1 MTGRAAGIPTFF
13 LELLYSHV
21 LFFGRDPR
29 SAKIGAKLGIDML
42 LIREFHDDYSPV
54 DSDLQLQ
61 NFPIYANRLQYI
73 QLKMNEWR
81 PQSILE
87 LAVRPYKDPLTFYAF
102 WFATIIGVAGIL
114 GLSVGI
120 AQTYAAF
127 KSLQLQI
134 QQLK

>member
-1 MTGRAAGIPTFF
+1 MS
-13 LELLYSHV
+13 LV
-21 LFFGRDPR
+21 
-29 SAKIGAKLGIDML
+29 
-42 LIREFHDDYSPV
+42 REFHNHYSPV

-61 NFPIYANRLQYI
+61 NFPIYANRLQCI

-81 PQSILE
+81 PQSIVE

-102 WFATIIGVAGIL
+102 WFATIIGLAGIL
-114 GLSVGI
+114 GLSLGI

-127 KSLQLQI
+127 KSLQVQI

>member
-1 MTGRAAGIPTFF
+1 MRGRAAGIPTFF

-21 LFFGRDPR
+21 LFFDRDPK
-29 SAKIGAKLGIDML
+29 SAKIGAELGIDMS
-42 LIREFHDDYSPV
+42 LIREFHKFYSPV

-61 NFPIYANRLQYI
+61 NFPVYANRLQCI
-73 QLKMNEWR
+73 QLKMSEWR
-81 PQSILE
+81 PQSISE

-102 WFATIIGVAGIL
+102 WFATIVGFVGVF
-114 GLSVGI
+114 GLSIGI
-120 AQTYAAF
+120 AQTYAPF